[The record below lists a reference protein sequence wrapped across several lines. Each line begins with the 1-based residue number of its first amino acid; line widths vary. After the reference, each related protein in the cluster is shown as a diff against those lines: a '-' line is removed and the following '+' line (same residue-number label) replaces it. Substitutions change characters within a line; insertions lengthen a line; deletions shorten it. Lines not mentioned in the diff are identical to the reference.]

1 MTCLSDS
8 DIQDAINK
16 GFLEIMPRPIGNQLQ
31 PASIDL
37 TLANDFLVPDWNQ
50 IVSLKP
56 GVRPQVR
63 FKQKEGPVILQ
74 PGAFVLG
81 RTVERITIGGG
92 IRARL
97 EGKSTIGRCALLVH
111 ATAGY
116 IDPGFKNSTIT
127 LELINLAPY
136 PIELHS
142 GVYIAQLAVELMT
155 NKPARL
161 YGDAALGSHYQGQN
175 ATTGPQ

>member
-1 MTCLSDS
+1 MTCLCDS

-16 GFLEIMPRPIGNQLQ
+16 GLLEIMPRPIRDQLQ

-37 TLANDFLVPDWNQ
+37 TLANDFLIPEWAQTVR
-50 IVSLKP
+50 IKP
-56 GVRPQVR
+56 GERPNVK
-63 FKQKEGPVILQ
+63 FAHKEGPILLR
-74 PGAFVLG
+74 PGQFCLG
-81 RTVERITIGGG
+81 RTLERVTIGGG

-116 IDPGFKNSTIT
+116 IDPGFTNSTIT

-136 PIELHS
+136 PIELHA
-142 GVYIAQLAVELMT
+142 GAYIAQLAVELMT
-155 NKPARL
+155 NKPQRL
-161 YGDAALGSHYQGQN
+161 YGDPALNSHYQGQK